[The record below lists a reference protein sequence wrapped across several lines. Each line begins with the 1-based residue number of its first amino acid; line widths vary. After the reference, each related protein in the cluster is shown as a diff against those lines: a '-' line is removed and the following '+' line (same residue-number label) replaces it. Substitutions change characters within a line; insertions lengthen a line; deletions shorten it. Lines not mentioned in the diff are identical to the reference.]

1 MSGFA
6 INTVTISGNLT
17 RDPELRQL
25 ASGTSV
31 CGMRIAH
38 NDRYKNRDTGE
49 WTDRANYFDITVW
62 SGLGEAIA
70 KQCRKGDRIVVQGRL
85 NWREWDADDGSKR
98 QAVQIVADSVITP
111 GKGERNGGDDGGR
124 YSEDFAPPP
133 RAGDAGDDFAPPP
146 AQRQAQPVPA
156 ADDDEIPF

>member
-38 NDRYKNRDTGE
+38 SERIKDRDTGE
-49 WTDRANYFDITVW
+49 WTDRANFFDVTVW
-62 SGLGEAIA
+62 GAFGESIA
-70 KQCRKGDRIVVQGRL
+70 KQCRKGDRIIVAGRL
-85 NWREWDADDGSKR
+85 HWREWEAEDGSKR
-98 QAVQIVADSVITP
+98 QAVQIVADSVIPP
-111 GKGERNGGDDGGR
+111 GKSERNGGDDGGR

-146 AQRQAQPVPA
+146 QRQAQPVPA
-156 ADDDEIPF
+156 ADDDDIPF